1 MIPVTEQ
8 FKAAIGAASRQ
19 TKAKVL
25 FRLVDVDA
33 AEDTTVTATSEAI
46 ISKKSQITNAIMD
59 MTGKLATLETDYWKL
74 DGTFVLPPTV
84 EEAGYEVGWWSD
96 ALSGPE
102 GTFPVPQVVTLQFTK
117 DHSSIGFTIYF
128 DALTDEYAADFII
141 DVYDS
146 LDVLL
151 HSEMVTGNILVR
163 YILEHTIENYRK
175 VVITITKWKLPNRR
189 ARIVEVSM
197 GVIYEY
203 TGNELISVNV
213 LEEVDTINNEVSSN
227 ETKFTIEN
235 QDKRFNI
242 MNPTGAYPALQ
253 KLQTVVPYLGVVK
266 TDGSTEY
273 VGMGVY
279 YLDEWQSDEGALTAS
294 FTAHDLLNV
303 ISRDEYA
310 GDTFVAETLYAIA
323 VEILTAAGVRSV
335 DHNVDTALQGI
346 STSGTLEKMSYRE
359 ALQKIAIAGMAVLY
373 CSREGKIIIEQI
385 GTDAL
390 SETIGLDNMYASPL
404 IKLDS
409 LVNTIYIKSG
419 DTTYTYTDPTKTSDE
434 QVLSIEID
442 NPLIDTSGKADVVAA
457 WIMAEYK
464 KRFLYEVNWRM
475 DPSFTVGDIVTIED
489 DFSADKTA
497 RITRQEFTFTGYLTG
512 KTNGK
517 GGGT

>member
-1 MIPVTEQ
+1 M
-8 FKAAIGAASRQ
+8 
-19 TKAKVL
+19 
-25 FRLVDVDA
+25 
-33 AEDTTVTATSEAI
+33 
-46 ISKKSQITNAIMD
+46 
-59 MTGKLATLETDYWKL
+59 
-74 DGTFVLPPTV
+74 
-84 EEAGYEVGWWSD
+84 
-96 ALSGPE
+96 
-102 GTFPVPQVVTLQFTK
+102 
-117 DHSSIGFTIYF
+117 
-128 DALTDEYAADFII
+128 
-141 DVYDS
+141 
-146 LDVLL
+146 
-151 HSEMVTGNILVR
+151 
-163 YILEHTIENYRK
+163 
-175 VVITITKWKLPNRR
+175 
-189 ARIVEVSM
+189 
-197 GVIYEY
+197 
-203 TGNELISVNV
+203 
-213 LEEVDTINNEVSSN
+213 
-227 ETKFTIEN
+227 
-235 QDKRFNI
+235 
-242 MNPTGAYPALQ
+242 LQ

-475 DPSFTVGDIVTIED
+475 DPSFVVGDIVTIED

-497 RITRQEFTFTGYLTG
+497 RITRQEFTFDGFLTG
-512 KTNGK
+512 KTNGR